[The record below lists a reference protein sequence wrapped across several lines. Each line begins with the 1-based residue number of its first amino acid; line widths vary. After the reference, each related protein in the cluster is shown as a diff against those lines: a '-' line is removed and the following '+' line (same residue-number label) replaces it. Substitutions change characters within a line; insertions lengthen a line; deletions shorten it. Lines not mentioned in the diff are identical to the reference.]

1 MSINIRVDNKNL
13 VLDEPITF
21 YELAKKYQDKYDDDI
36 LLVYVNHNVFELH
49 NKCKSGDNISFLF
62 YKDIEG
68 YEAYAR
74 TGLYILY
81 KAIVDVMSEADDYP
95 VLRFTQNHGFYVDSH
110 IGYVY
115 TYDDVEK
122 IKKRYQ
128 EIVDSKIQIK
138 KYTMS
143 TPSAMQFAKV
153 MNFHSRELI
162 LKYRLKG
169 TTNYYMLDNLYDYFY
184 DQLLYDTG
192 YIKLYNIEKYKDGI
206 IITFPNIKDSS
217 KPVEFNPIDKMFD
230 VQYEG
235 LKWSESLKVN
245 TVGLLNEKIA
255 TGEFDDLIIMQ
266 ESYQAAKIANI
277 ANEIVDSKKKLVFIA
292 GPSSSGKT
300 TFSHRLSYSM
310 KALGLNPHPI
320 SVDNFFVDREFSP
333 RDENGDYDYEKLE
346 CVDIEFFNDTMLK
359 LLSGDLVEMPRYNFI
374 NGKREFKGD
383 YKQLHS
389 DDILIVEGI
398 HCLNPKMSYKLDH
411 SDKFNIYI
419 SALTQ
424 ICIDEHNRIPTTDA
438 RLLRRIVRD
447 NRTRGCSAIDTIKMW
462 PNVRKGEEEYIFPYQ
477 NNADVMF
484 NSALVYEMPILKTY
498 VEPLLFN
505 IDRDTPEFHIAERLL
520 KFLSFML
527 GGLERT
533 VPKYSILREFIGG
546 SILDVG

>member
-1 MSINIRVDNKNL
+1 MSINIRVNNENV
-13 VLDEPITF
+13 VLDEPISF
-21 YELAKKYQDKYDDDI
+21 YELSKKYQDKYEDDI
-36 LLVYVNHNVFELH
+36 LLVYVNHNVFELQ
-49 NKCKSGDNISFLF
+49 NYCKSGDDISFLF
-62 YKDIEG
+62 YKDIEA
-68 YEAYAR
+68 YEAYTR

-81 KAIVDVMSEADDYP
+81 KAIKDVMPNNDDYP

-115 TYDDVEK
+115 TDDDVDK
-122 IKKRYQ
+122 IKKRYK
-128 EIVDSKIQIK
+128 EIVDKKIQIK

-162 LKYRLKG
+162 MKYRLKG
-169 TTNYYMLDNLYDYFY
+169 TTNYYMLDDLYDYFY
-184 DQLLYDTG
+184 DQLLYDTS

-206 IITFPNIKDSS
+206 IITFPDVKDRS
-217 KPVEFNPIDKMFD
+217 KPLVFNPIDKMFE

-255 TGEFDDLIIMQ
+255 TGEFDDLVIMQ
-266 ESYQAAKIANI
+266 ESYQAAKIAEI
-277 ANEIVDSKKKLVFIA
+277 ATDILNSKKKLVFIA

-300 TFSHRLSYSM
+300 TFSHRLSYTM
-310 KALGLNPHPI
+310 KTLGLNPHPI

-346 CVDIEFFNDTMLK
+346 CVDIETFNDTMLK
-359 LLSGDLVEMPRYNFI
+359 LLSGEEVEMPRYNFI
-374 NGKREFKGD
+374 TGKREFKGD
-383 YKQLHS
+383 FKKLHS
-389 DDILIVEGI
+389 DDILIIEGI
-398 HCLNPKMSYKLDH
+398 HCLNPKMSYKLNH

-447 NRTRGCSAIDTIKMW
+447 NRTRGCSALDTIKMW
-462 PNVRKGEEEYIFPYQ
+462 PKVRRGEEEYIFPFQ
-477 NNADVMF
+477 NNADMMF

-498 VEPLLFN
+498 IEPLLFN
-505 IDRDTPEFHIAERLL
+505 IDRNTPEFHVAERLL

-533 VPKYSILREFIGG
+533 VPKYSILKEFIGE
-546 SILDVG
+546 SVLDVG